1 MDEIKD
7 YLEEIEVVPLKKN
20 DIDDIVEMLKNPEVC
35 RYLFFAP
42 APEEVYRGYFE
53 PIALEMMKKLKE
65 GKNPSNMVFILREKK
80 SSQFIGQCGIMAVP
94 MIEGV
99 YEVGYQLKQEYW
111 GRGIGTFACEVAL
124 DYIFD
129 TLGGYRA
136 EANCYSNNRGSKKVL
151 EKCGFT
157 YEGEFRGYYR
167 VGDDFI
173 GRSNY
178 GLLRSDRE

>member
-1 MDEIKD
+1 MEGFKS
-7 YLEEIEVVPLKKN
+7 YLEEIEVSPLKIE

-53 PIALEMMKKLKE
+53 PIAAQMRRELEK
-65 GKNPSNMVFILREKK
+65 GRDPSNMVFILRER
-80 SSQFIGQCGIMAVP
+80 SSGSFIGQCGVMAVP

-99 YEVGYQLKQEYW
+99 YEIGYQLREEYW
-111 GRGIGTFACEVAL
+111 GRGIGTFACEMAL

-129 TLGGYRA
+129 TLGGHRA
-136 EANCYSNNRGSKKVL
+136 EANCYSTNRGSKKVL
-151 EKCGFT
+151 EKCGFA
-157 YEGEFRGYYR
+157 YEGELRGYYR
-167 VGDDFI
+167 VGDEFI

-178 GLLRSDRE
+178 GLLRTDSD